1 MAEINFRGRNMR
13 KILTGC
19 VAAVVLMVGAAQ
31 AADLPAAG
39 QPGSLEWA
47 AAGAWRDKDKEVP
60 RDAVRHPVEELKF
73 MGLEPG
79 MTVIEIYP
87 GGGYFTGILG
97 PVLKQGGGKLIE
109 VGGTEEAAN
118 KFKEK
123 FVDHPEIYGKL
134 GYSVLSKTSGALA
147 PAGSA
152 DLVVTFR
159 NVHNWMEDGFNDK
172 AFADFY
178 KALKPGGLLGV
189 EEHRGKAE
197 GPQDPKAASGYVQE
211 AFVKAAAEKAGFKFV
226 KSSELL
232 ANPKDTKDY
241 PFGVWTLPPTLLSSP
256 DGKTQDP
263 NFDQSKYIAIG
274 EADNMLLV
282 FQKPK

>member
-1 MAEINFRGRNMR
+1 MMR
-13 KILTGC
+13 KVLAAC
-19 VAAVVLMVGAAQ
+19 VAVAALGFSAAE
-31 AADLPAAG
+31 AADWPAAG

-47 AAGAWRDKDKEVP
+47 AAGPWRDQEKDVA

-73 MGLEPG
+73 MGLKPG
-79 MTVIEIYP
+79 MSVVEIYP
-87 GGGYFTGILG
+87 GGGYFTSILG
-97 PVLKQGGGKLIE
+97 PVLKQDGGKLTE
-109 VGGTEEAAN
+109 VGYGAEPGK

-123 FVDHPEIYGKL
+123 FIDHPEIYGTLTYAALNKD
-134 GYSVLSKTSGALA
+134 SGPLA

-159 NVHNWMEDGFNDK
+159 NVHNWMAEGFADH

-189 EEHRGKAE
+189 EEHRAKAE
-197 GPQDPKAASGYVQE
+197 GAQDPLAKSGYVQE
-211 AFVKAAAEKAGFKFV
+211 TYVKALAEKAGFKLV

-232 ANPKDTKDY
+232 ANPKDTKEY
-241 PFGVWTLPPTLLSSP
+241 PFGVWTLPPTLMSSAE
-256 DGKTQDP
+256 GKDPDP
-263 NFDQSKYIAIG
+263 NFDHAKYIAIG

>member
-1 MAEINFRGRNMR
+1 MR

-19 VAAVVLMVGAAQ
+19 VAALVLSAGLAQ
-31 AADLPAAG
+31 AAELPAAG

-47 AAGAWRDKDKEVP
+47 VAGSWRDKDKEVP

-73 MGLEPG
+73 MGLEPN
-79 MTVIEIYP
+79 MTVVEIYP

-109 VGGTEEAAN
+109 VGGAEEASS

-134 GYSVLSKTSGALA
+134 AYSVLSKSSGPLA

-152 DLVVTFR
+152 DMVVTFR
-159 NVHNWMEDGFNDK
+159 NVHNFMDDGFNDK

-197 GPQDPKAASGYVQE
+197 GTQDPKAANGYVQE

-232 ANPKDTKDY
+232 ANPKDVTKDY
-241 PFGVWTLPPTLLSSP
+241 PFGVWTLPPTRLSAP
-256 DGKTQDP
+256 FDKPADP
-263 NFDQSKYIAIG
+263 NFDHSKYDAIG

-282 FQKPK
+282 FRKPK